1 MTFECMEEC
10 VWGVMGREGGG
21 EGGQGMLQGMQAGPT
36 GISVSVECKAISVRS
51 RGPVNWAKPLEPF
64 CFVISQTLI
73 SRSMEV

>member
-1 MTFECMEEC
+1 MW
-10 VWGVMGREGGG
+10 WGERDRGG
-21 EGGQGMLQGMQAGPT
+21 EGGQGMLLQAMQAGPT

-64 CFVISQTLI
+64 CFVNSQTLI